1 MAVLLQ
7 EIIDQIPVLS
17 TIGNL
22 EKKIKKLV
30 QATSKEFTEDTLTW
44 VSDKNEGLLSEVAL
58 GSVICSANCKKE
70 LFNQNCTYLIV
81 ANPRAY
87 FSNVISSFFLE
98 NDPPR
103 IEATARIHPTAIVG
117 KNVSIG
123 HGVVI
128 DANCIIGN
136 DTTIDCNSVIKKN
149 TIIGQHVKIGANNSI
164 GGTGFGYEKD
174 EDGLFQQIP
183 HIGNVVIEDYVEIGN
198 NTTIDRAVLGSTI
211 IRKNC
216 KIDNLVHIAHG
227 VDIGENSLIIAHA
240 MIGGSTHIGKN
251 VWVAP
256 AAAILNKLS
265 VADGAFIGM
274 GAVVLKNV
282 ETHHTVVGNPARS
295 LNKK

>member
-7 EIIDQIPVLS
+7 NIIDRIPVLS
-17 TIGNL
+17 TEGSL

-30 QATSKEFTEDTLTW
+30 AATSNEFAADTLTW
-44 VSDKNEGLLSEVAL
+44 ISDKNESLLSDVVI
-58 GSVICSANCKKE
+58 GSVICSGNCDKR
-70 LFNQNCTYLIV
+70 LFNRTCTYLIV
-81 ANPRAY
+81 SNPRAY
-87 FSNVISSFFLE
+87 FSKVISSFFLE
-98 NDPPR
+98 NDPPT
-103 IEATARIHPTAIVG
+103 IQPTARIHPTAIVG
-117 KNVSIG
+117 KDVSIG

-128 DANCIIGN
+128 DANCVIG
-136 DTTIDCNSVIKKN
+136 DSTSIDSNSVIKKN

-174 EDGLFQQIP
+174 EDGVFQQIP

-198 NTTIDRAVLGSTI
+198 NTAIDRAVLGSTV

-227 VDIGENSLIIAHA
+227 VEIGENSLIIAHA

-265 VADGAFIGM
+265 VADGAFVGM

-282 ETHHTVVGNPARS
+282 ETNHTVVGNPARS